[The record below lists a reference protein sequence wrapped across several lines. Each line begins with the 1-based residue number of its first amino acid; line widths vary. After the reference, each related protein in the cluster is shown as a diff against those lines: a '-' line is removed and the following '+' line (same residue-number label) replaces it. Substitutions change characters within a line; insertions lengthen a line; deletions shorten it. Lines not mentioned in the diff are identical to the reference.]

1 MYPSHTYL
9 RLLSFGLALVL
20 SSCGIS
26 DKKTAD
32 DSSAETKGTLIQG
45 TFFNGTNGLY
55 FDKEDRLHVASVV
68 SRLIGVVDTDSGA
81 ILDTLSQAEGIEGP
95 DDLIFGPDGSLYHT
109 SILTGE
115 VGRLQPDG
123 TASKQFVSPG
133 VNPITFSDDGRLF
146 VALDFQG
153 DGLYELD
160 PELKEPPS
168 LIIKE
173 LGWLNG
179 MDFGPDGYLYGP
191 IWSKGHIVKIDVDK
205 GTLEVIIDDL
215 VTPAAV
221 KFNSKG
227 MLYTVDH
234 NTGIVYE
241 VDVDAKTKREVNRGF
256 KGGDNIAF
264 NSKDELFLSHAQ
276 DGSLYEVMMDGTS
289 REIIAPSLCNAT
301 DIEILNGQII
311 APDLLSMK
319 IINAETGKIEN
330 TKRHMIGRPGIIG
343 PFTIDVEGDT
353 YVMTSWFSNEVQVW
367 DAATDLQIADY
378 HNYIVPLNAIQDNGQ
393 LIVAELG
400 MTMGAAK
407 VTRLVDGQLEL
418 LVDASGGLAVP
429 SGLAA
434 NQGNIYV
441 ADYFNGVVMQVA
453 KDNVKL
459 ESPINVVS
467 DLKMPEGI
475 QIGPDGQLI
484 IVETGADQVVS
495 YDLATNE
502 RKVLVA
508 DIPLGVPGPPTMA
521 PTWKLSDVHF
531 DNEGSLYVPS
541 DVDNRIYKIKNVL

>member
-1 MYPSHTYL
+1 MTN
-9 RLLSFGLALVL
+9 
-20 SSCGIS
+20 
-26 DKKTAD
+26 KKTAD
-32 DSSAETKGTLIQG
+32 DSSGEAKATLIQG

-68 SRLIGVVDTDSGA
+68 SRLIGVVDTDTGT

-123 TASKQFVSPG
+123 TTSKQFVSPG

-160 PELKEPPS
+160 PDLKEPPR

-191 IWSKGHIVKIDVDK
+191 LWSKGHIVKIDVDK
-205 GTLEVIIDDL
+205 GSLEVIIDDL

-221 KFNSKG
+221 KFDSKG
-227 MLYTVDH
+227 NLYTVDH

-241 VDVDAKTKREVNRGF
+241 IDVDAKTKREVNRGF
-256 KGGDNIAF
+256 EGGDNIAF

-276 DGSLYEVMMDGTS
+276 DGSIYQVMMDGTS
-289 REIIAPSLCNAT
+289 REIVAPSLCNAT
-301 DIEILNGQII
+301 DIEIHNGQII

-319 IINAETGKIEN
+319 MINTESGKIEK

-343 PFTIDVEGDT
+343 PFTIDAEGDT

-367 DAATDLQIADY
+367 DAAADKQIADY
-378 HNYIVPLNAIQDNGQ
+378 HNYLVPLNAIMDNGQ

-407 VTRLVDGQLEL
+407 VTRLVDGKLEL
-418 LVDASGGLAVP
+418 LVSAESGLVVP

-434 NQGNIYV
+434 SKGNIYV
-441 ADYFNGVVMQVA
+441 ADFFNGIVLQLT
-453 KDNVKL
+453 KNNVKL
-459 ESPINVVS
+459 EIPTPVIS

-484 IVETGADQVVS
+484 IVETGANQITS
-495 YDLATNE
+495 YDMETKE

-508 DIPLGVPGPPTMA
+508 DIPLGIPGPPTMA

-531 DNEGSLYVPS
+531 DDDGNLYVPS
-541 DVDNRIYKIKNVL
+541 DVENRIYKFKGVF

>member
-1 MYPSHTYL
+1 MHRLYL
-9 RLLSFGLALVL
+9 YTFLLSVL
-20 SSCGIS
+20 SFATLSC
-26 DKKTAD
+26 KKVNTSSPTAEVEEAKT
-32 DSSAETKGTLIQG
+32 SLIQG
-45 TFFNGTNGLY
+45 SFFNGANGLY
-55 FDKEDRLHVASVV
+55 FDPNDRLHVASVV
-68 SRLIGVVDTDSGA
+68 SRLIGVVDTDTGK
-81 ILDTLSQAEGIEGP
+81 IVDTLSQSAGIEGP

-115 VGRLQPDG
+115 VGRRAPDG
-123 TASKQFVSPG
+123 STSKQLVAPG

-160 PELKEPPS
+160 PNLEEPPR

-205 GTLEVIIDDL
+205 ATLEVVIDDL

-241 VDVDAKTKREVNRGF
+241 IDVNEKTKREVNRGF
-256 KGGDNIAF
+256 EGADNIAF
-264 NSKDELFLSHAQ
+264 NSKDELYLSHAQ
-276 DGSLYEVMMDGTS
+276 DGSLYQVMMDGTS

-301 DIEILNGQII
+301 DIEIHNNQII

-319 IINAETGKIEN
+319 IIDKNNGNIN
-330 TKRHMIGRPGIIG
+330 SIKRHMIGRPGIIG
-343 PFTIDVEGDT
+343 PFTIDAEGDN
-353 YVMTSWFSNEVQVW
+353 YVMTSWFSNEVQIW
-367 DAATDLQIADY
+367 DAKNDQQVADY
-378 HNYIVPLNAIQDNGQ
+378 HNFIVPLNAILADGE

-400 MTMGAAK
+400 MTIGAAK

-418 LVDASGGLAVP
+418 LLDASGGLVVP

-434 NQGNIYV
+434 LDGNIYV
-441 ADYFNGVVMQVA
+441 ADYFNGVVMQLT
-453 KDNVKL
+453 KDGAIL
-459 ESPINVVS
+459 ESPKTIVA

-484 IVETGADQVVS
+484 IVETGADQILS
-495 YDLATNE
+495 FDLGTKE

-508 DIPLGVPGPPTMA
+508 DVPLGVPGPPTMA
-521 PTWKLSDVHF
+521 PTWKLSDVHY
-531 DNEGSLYVPS
+531 DDEGNLFVPS
-541 DVDNRIYKIKNVL
+541 DVDNVIYKIKGAL

>member
-1 MYPSHTYL
+1 MHRLYL
-9 RLLSFGLALVL
+9 YTFLLSVL
-20 SSCGIS
+20 SFATLSC
-26 DKKTAD
+26 KKVNTSSPTAEVEEAKT
-32 DSSAETKGTLIQG
+32 SLIQG
-45 TFFNGTNGLY
+45 SFFNGANGLY
-55 FDKEDRLHVASVV
+55 FDPNDRLHVASVV
-68 SRLIGVVDTDSGA
+68 SRLIGVVDTDTGK
-81 ILDTLSQAEGIEGP
+81 IVDTLSQSAGIEGP

-115 VGRLQPDG
+115 VGRRAPDG
-123 TASKQFVSPG
+123 STSKQLVAPG

-160 PELKEPPS
+160 PNLEEPPR

-205 GTLEVIIDDL
+205 ATLEVVIDDL

-241 VDVDAKTKREVNRGF
+241 IDVNEKTKREVNRGF
-256 KGGDNIAF
+256 EGADNIAF
-264 NSKDELFLSHAQ
+264 NSKDELYLSHAQ
-276 DGSLYEVMMDGTS
+276 DGSLYQVMMDGTS

-301 DIEILNGQII
+301 DIEIHNNQII

-319 IINAETGKIEN
+319 IIDKNNGNIN
-330 TKRHMIGRPGIIG
+330 SIKRHMIGRPGIIG
-343 PFTIDVEGDT
+343 PFTIDAEGDN
-353 YVMTSWFSNEVQVW
+353 YVMTSWFSNEVQIW
-367 DAATDLQIADY
+367 DAKNDQQIADY
-378 HNYIVPLNAIQDNGQ
+378 HNFIVPLNAILADGE

-400 MTMGAAK
+400 MTIGAAK

-418 LVDASGGLAVP
+418 LLDASGGLVVP

-434 NQGNIYV
+434 LDGNIYV
-441 ADYFNGVVMQVA
+441 ADYFNGVVMQLT
-453 KDNVKL
+453 KDGAIL
-459 ESPINVVS
+459 ESPKTIVA

-484 IVETGADQVVS
+484 IVETGADQILS
-495 YDLATNE
+495 FDLGTKE

-508 DIPLGVPGPPTMA
+508 DVPLGVPGPPTMA
-521 PTWKLSDVHF
+521 PTWKLSDVHY
-531 DNEGSLYVPS
+531 DDEGNLFVPS
-541 DVDNRIYKIKNVL
+541 DVDNVIYKIKGAL